1 MTGDLCRLYN
11 VRPDGLG
18 TAVVLGQ
25 SLLAAIF
32 AIGSDE
38 AADHLEE
45 GFGDVLSNALGSI
58 GSVVAAKVATSFA
71 EGTVNGLFVWRIGQ
85 RLKALLRP
93 LGE

>member
-58 GSVVAAKVATSFA
+58 GSVVAAKVATRFA